1 MRTHAPVTLL
11 GDALPLALDD
21 EVAEVLQLFGKTHQ
35 RGGGFFLKFATVG
48 GVYQGGI
55 PRCRVIACTRK
66 RPRKIL
72 KPTRPNGARLS
83 PPAPGSHPVLILE
96 F

>member
-21 EVAEVLQLFGKTHQ
+21 EVAEVLQIFGKTHQ
-35 RGGGFFLKFATVG
+35 RGGGFFLKFSTVG
-48 GVYQGGI
+48 GVYQGGAFLG
-55 PRCRVIACTRK
+55 VESSH
-66 RPRKIL
+66 
-72 KPTRPNGARLS
+72 AREN
-83 PPAPGSHPVLILE
+83 APVK